1 MNIAWAARQEVDSEP
16 IELGSNAVLFEPNR
30 SQAIG
35 LVFGGLWAG
44 PMSVL
49 ELHIVDKLVQQSAPV
64 LDALGNPWTNKEDRP
79 VRQAVG
85 TPEVFADENVLVL
98 VGNRVSSD
106 TGENCG
112 WRCLRPVTL

>member
-35 LVFGGLWAG
+35 LVFDGLWAG